1 MTTSKKLVQKI
12 VQFDYN
18 GTAHAY
24 EIPFTRPY
32 TNKENGVFA
41 NLLNLNQSRSENNLV
56 FQEFIEHATANYTV
70 YPQIEVD
77 CVIALKGQVKP
88 TRFKISLP
96 LPLEQNS
103 PNSGW
108 RRLW

>member
-1 MTTSKKLVQKI
+1 MKLPNAILRFASKINSSVPSRIVKADLSVYGRSGWVI

-41 NLLNLNQSRSENNLV
+41 NLLNLNQSRSDNNLV
-56 FQEFIEHATANYTV
+56 FQEFIARATSNYTV

-77 CVIALKGQVKP
+77 CVIAL
-88 TRFKISLP
+88 SM
-96 LPLEQNS
+96 
-103 PNSGW
+103 
-108 RRLW
+108 